1 MNYNWSFGFLWEYRV
16 LILEGLGVTVL
27 YTIATNIM
35 GLVIG
40 GAIGMSRSR
49 SRGFWTA
56 PLVAYVELF
65 RCTPLLVQLVWCYY
79 ALPVLLGIQ
88 IPAHVAAAMT
98 LSLYA
103 GAFYSEIIRG
113 GIVSIDKGQW
123 DAGRALGLRAWPLLR
138 LIIIPQALRR
148 MLPPISN
155 QTVLQLTNTS
165 VISTVAGGAL
175 LYQGSIITSAT
186 YRPLEVYTLIAVCYF
201 AVLFPMTSAANMLE
215 RRLRT
220 S

>member
-103 GAFYSEIIRG
+103 GAF
-113 GIVSIDKGQW
+113 
-123 DAGRALGLRAWPLLR
+123 
-138 LIIIPQALRR
+138 
-148 MLPPISN
+148 
-155 QTVLQLTNTS
+155 
-165 VISTVAGGAL
+165 
-175 LYQGSIITSAT
+175 
-186 YRPLEVYTLIAVCYF
+186 
-201 AVLFPMTSAANMLE
+201 
-215 RRLRT
+215 
-220 S
+220 